1 MIYIRH
7 SLLEQAYKNLLLMC
21 YEIKILKIQMTYKKM
36 YFILGVMIDRLT
48 TSDLEASVDS

>member
-36 YFILGVMIDRLT
+36 YFILGVMIDR
-48 TSDLEASVDS
+48 